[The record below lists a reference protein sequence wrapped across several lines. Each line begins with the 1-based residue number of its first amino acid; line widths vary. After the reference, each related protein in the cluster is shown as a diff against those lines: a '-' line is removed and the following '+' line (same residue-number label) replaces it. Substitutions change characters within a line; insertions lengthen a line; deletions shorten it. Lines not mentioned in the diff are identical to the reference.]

1 MLDRLIE
8 TEYHYD
14 HMDAIE
20 GAVSESGRRLTGAR
34 KRVAALIGRQS
45 GHFTAADLLSDAS
58 QSHVRVGRATLF
70 RNLELFTELGALERL
85 DLPTGEHAYVACEPE
100 QHHHHVVC
108 RSCGKSVEVEDGG
121 LQSVV
126 ADIARRSGYRIDTH
140 RLELFGTCPHC
151 AGAAA

>member
-1 MLDRLIE
+1 
-8 TEYHYD
+8 
-14 HMDAIE
+14 MDAIE
-20 GAVSESGRRLTGAR
+20 GVVTESGHRLTGAR

-45 GHFTAADLLSDAS
+45 GHFTAADLLSAADR
-58 QSHVRVGRATLF
+58 SHLRVGRATLF

-108 RSCGKSVEVEDGG
+108 RSCGRSVEVEDGG

-126 ADIARRSGYRIDTH
+126 ADIANRSGYRIDTH
-140 RLELFGTCPHC
+140 RLELFGTCPTC
-151 AGAAA
+151 AGAGAESVA